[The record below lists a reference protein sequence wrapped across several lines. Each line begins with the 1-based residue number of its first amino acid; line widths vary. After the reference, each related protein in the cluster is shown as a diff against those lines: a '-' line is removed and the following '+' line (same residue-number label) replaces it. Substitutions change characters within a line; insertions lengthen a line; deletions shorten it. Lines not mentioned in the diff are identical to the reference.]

1 MRTITF
7 NLVDK
12 HDNKKGL
19 INRKINELNG
29 IPTTHPTKEGIA
41 YVVDFENEKK
51 GEEFNVFI
59 NKLIPNLFEY

>member
-7 NLVDK
+7 NLADK
-12 HDNKKGL
+12 HENKKGL
-19 INRKINELNG
+19 INKKIYELNG
-29 IPTTHPTKEGIA
+29 VPTTHQTKEGIA

-51 GEEFNVFI
+51 GEEFNDFM